1 MGSWA
6 VDEGGEE
13 MERTSN
19 EGIAGEGVRCE
30 RPGLGEVE
38 GDGAAAAA
46 AASMNQIRAKRDS
59 VALISRSS
67 DSKLNV
73 YGKSKPKVLLK
84 SKGYSPHHQG
94 GQNL

>member
-1 MGSWA
+1 
-6 VDEGGEE
+6 

-19 EGIAGEGVRCE
+19 EGIAGEGIRCE

-38 GDGAAAAA
+38 GDGAA

-73 YGKSKPKVLLK
+73 YGKSKPR
-84 SKGYSPHHQG
+84 SS
-94 GQNL
+94 

>member
-6 VDEGGEE
+6 VDEAGEE

-30 RPGLGEVE
+30 RLGLGEAE
-38 GDGAAAAA
+38 GDGAAAAAA

-73 YGKSKPKVLLK
+73 YGKSKPGPLEI
-84 SKGYSPHHQG
+84 
-94 GQNL
+94 